1 VDRVTAEGRDPIEAL
16 PVIYDGMFVA
26 WDDDGGSGYDAA
38 FQFTAPAG
46 GEYQLLVTST
56 PLKETSG
63 DFRLLLG
70 IGAPAVLSGAAT
82 PTGAPVAALDTA
94 ASYRQVRIQET
105 VGTLSPEKPFVDLTL
120 SAMRPDDTLYAYVE
134 ATSGDLRPALILAD
148 YGEKPL
154 RSANLSGSE
163 TRASLSYT
171 FPDAVANYR
180 LRLRSGGTAGD
191 YRLLLGVNA
200 PQVLRGEGEVQGE
213 TVLLEPIPV
222 RIGVELDQ
230 ITDVDQ
236 VAEKFS
242 VVANLNMEWQD
253 PSLAFSPDACQCRA
267 KTFTGD
273 SFAKFAEAEGVLW
286 PQFTVFNQ
294 QGNRWTQNRN
304 VVLWPDGRAL
314 YYERFTTDLQAP
326 DFDFRRFPF
335 DHQVLYIRLHAL
347 FPTSFYTYTAPAE
360 LSGLGSQ
367 LGEEEWMVTH
377 SEAETSLQD
386 SGARYALRLE
396 VERHLIF
403 YIFRIFV
410 PIILIILVS
419 WLVFFLADYGK
430 RVDVA
435 GANLLVFVAFN
446 FTISGELPR
455 LGYLTFMDVALAG
468 TFVISAMVIAFNV
481 ILKRLELNDKRDL
494 AERIDKYSIWV
505 YPLAYCG
512 GALIAIAIFLL

>member
-1 VDRVTAEGRDPIEAL
+1 MTQSIRGSLPARVAILLAVGLLALALGPISALADGEAVQELAGHIGAGSGSFYTIAHLKEGQTLYVYVQGTSGNLDPFVGLSDVRLTGEEAYTRFYAEADRVTAEGRDPIEAL
-16 PVIYDGMFVA
+16 PVIYDGLFVA

-38 FQFTAPAG
+38 FQFTAPVG
-46 GEYQLLVTST
+46 GEYQLLVIST

-63 DFRLLLG
+63 DYRLLLG
-70 IGAPAVLSGAAT
+70 IDAPAVLSGEA
-82 PTGAPVAALDTA
+82 PPSGAPVAALDTA
-94 ASYRQVRIQET
+94 ASYRQVRVQET
-105 VGTLSPEKPFVDLTL
+105 VGTLSPENPFVDLTL
-120 SAMRPDDTLYAYVE
+120 SAMRPGDTFYAYVE
-134 ATSGDLRPALILAD
+134 ATSGDLSPALILAD

-171 FPDAVANYR
+171 FSDAVANYR
-180 LRLRSGGTAGD
+180 LRLRSEGTSGD

-200 PQVLRGEGEVQGE
+200 PEVLRGEGEVQGE

-273 SFAKFAEAEGVLW
+273 GFAKFAEAEGVLW

-304 VVLWPDGRAL
+304 VVIWPDGRAL

-326 DFDFRRFPF
+326 DFDFRQFPF
-335 DHQVLYIRLHAL
+335 DQQVLYVRIHSL

-367 LGEEEWMVTH
+367 LGE
-377 SEAETSLQD
+377 
-386 SGARYALRLE
+386 
-396 VERHLIF
+396 
-403 YIFRIFV
+403 
-410 PIILIILVS
+410 
-419 WLVFFLADYGK
+419 
-430 RVDVA
+430 
-435 GANLLVFVAFN
+435 
-446 FTISGELPR
+446 
-455 LGYLTFMDVALAG
+455 
-468 TFVISAMVIAFNV
+468 
-481 ILKRLELNDKRDL
+481 
-494 AERIDKYSIWV
+494 
-505 YPLAYCG
+505 
-512 GALIAIAIFLL
+512 